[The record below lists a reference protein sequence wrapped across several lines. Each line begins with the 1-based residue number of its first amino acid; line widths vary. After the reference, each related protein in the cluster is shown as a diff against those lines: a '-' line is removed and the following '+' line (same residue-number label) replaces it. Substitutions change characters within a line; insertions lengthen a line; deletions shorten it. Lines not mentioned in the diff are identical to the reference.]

1 MYIARFLLLL
11 LLLEFGCP
19 WSKFYCACTRNKM
32 REASEELGSFLE
44 KIGTPMVKILHDAGE
59 TAGWTE
65 MKTEVRGKL
74 CIYAM
79 ACTC

>member
-1 MYIARFLLLL
+1 
-11 LLLEFGCP
+11 
-19 WSKFYCACTRNKM
+19 M

-59 TAGWTE
+59 TAVWTE
-65 MKTEVRGKL
+65 MKTEVRALRGKL

>member
-1 MYIARFLLLL
+1 
-11 LLLEFGCP
+11 
-19 WSKFYCACTRNKM
+19 M